1 MSTEKRSIF
10 YHLVLS
16 TVKMEFIDDQ
26 AAVHNNQGLL
36 SDVENEEDEFDNIID
51 ASYDHKEREFLQRS
65 RQ

>member
-1 MSTEKRSIF
+1 
-10 YHLVLS
+10 
-16 TVKMEFIDDQ
+16 MEFIDDQ